1 MPAKSARSPASMAG
15 GIIRG
20 RRRRTHY
27 NDLPQPRP
35 FAQKPALSVGLKKP
49 ATFMFHCV
57 KYQSGH
63 RTQAA
68 GTKCR
73 TKKNPPKRVF
83 SKTIMT
89 SCLQHPC

>member
-1 MPAKSARSPASMAG
+1 
-15 GIIRG
+15 
-20 RRRRTHY
+20 
-27 NDLPQPRP
+27 
-35 FAQKPALSVGLKKP
+35 
-49 ATFMFHCV
+49 MFHYV